1 MPRLYPLRIVGMVG
15 PAKSLQSFRASN
27 QRERIGVYINRTKNT
42 ETTMIVFTNKN
53 QWLFIPTIGL
63 VWDDPNG
70 ILWLTVTFLNFG
82 ISFKVL
88 TLSRGET

>member
-1 MPRLYPLRIVGMVG
+1 
-15 PAKSLQSFRASN
+15 
-27 QRERIGVYINRTKNT
+27 
-42 ETTMIVFTNKN
+42 MIVFTNKN

-63 VWDDPNG
+63 VWDEPNG